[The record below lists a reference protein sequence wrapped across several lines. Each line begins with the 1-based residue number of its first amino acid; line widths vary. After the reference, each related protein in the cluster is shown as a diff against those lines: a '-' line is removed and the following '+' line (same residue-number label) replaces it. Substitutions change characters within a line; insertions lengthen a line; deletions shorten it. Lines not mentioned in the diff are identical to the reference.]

1 MTVTPYARA
10 AKAIW
15 RGDMRA
21 RLSPRPAIVG
31 LGIIQV
37 RALFYLVKA

>member
-1 MTVTPYARA
+1 MAVTPYASE

-21 RLSPRPAIVG
+21 RLSLR

-37 RALFYLVKA
+37 ETLFYLVKA